1 MSRQEVGIAHVKGVR
16 AWTQCSAGVQVWQ
29 AEGSIP
35 KHSTAQHKVQMKMD
49 SIYGDAGASLAQHRN
64 IDVCMT
70 EHEPLLPEGIS
81 QCPLVASSHPGNQ
94 TDLLNVF
101 LTGGLTH
108 LETHLQSVNTF
119 TIMCTMCFDGFGVL
133 MLL

>member
-1 MSRQEVGIAHVKGVR
+1 MARQKG
-16 AWTQCSAGVQVWQ
+16 ASL
-29 AEGSIP
+29 
-35 KHSTAQHKVQMKMD
+35 STAQHEVHMKMD
-49 SIYGDAGASLAQHRN
+49 SIYGDAGASLAHHRT
-64 IDVCMT
+64 IDVGKT

-81 QCPLVASSHPGNQ
+81 QCPLMASGRPGNQ
-94 TDLLNVF
+94 TGLLNVF

-119 TIMCTMCFDGFGVL
+119 TIMCAMSFVGFGVL